1 MDKKLES
8 NCKNNQ
14 INNKTRKWR
23 NTRIKTENPI

>member
-8 NCKNNQ
+8 DCKNNQ
-14 INNKTRKWR
+14 INNKTHKWR